1 MASSE
6 TRKAPSDTDPA
17 PPVAGLLVREAHKAA
32 EAVAD
37 DAVAFL
43 GELHPDLLAGMP
55 SRFEDVLRLAVHQA
69 SLRWICGVSI
79 WWAREAQD
87 REPGGNSGISEP

>member
-1 MASSE
+1 MDSSG

-17 PPVAGLLVREAHKAA
+17 PFSAGLLIGEAHKAA

-55 SRFEDVLRLAVHQA
+55 PRFEDVLRLAVHQA
-69 SLRWICGVSI
+69 SLRWICGVSV
-79 WWAREAQD
+79 WWAKEVQAGELGERSAITE
-87 REPGGNSGISEP
+87 S